1 MTRIVSNLFNR
12 PVSAHTNRPA
22 ADKSVTFQNSP
33 GIVVHDFFDL
43 NSKRRLEFFY
53 MLGQKSGDEL
63 NTITKLIAALLKK
76 GIVGYEYLNVNNKPY
91 KSFITTQIGS
101 QKLYGK
107 KLYTNRTPSSN
118 FII

>member
-1 MTRIVSNLFNR
+1 
-12 PVSAHTNRPA
+12 
-22 ADKSVTFQNSP
+22 
-33 GIVVHDFFDL
+33 
-43 NSKRRLEFFY
+43 
-53 MLGQKSGDEL
+53 MLGQKSGDEM

-76 GIVGYEYLNVNNKPY
+76 GIVGYKYLNVNNKLY

-107 KLYTNRTPSSN
+107 KLYTNRTLSSN